1 MDWLTALKEISEQYR
16 TEFIQGI
23 LSFVVLLFYVVLS
36 RRIAPFIYR
45 TIAATMLKEEMNRRA
60 MVVFHILLFLLLVV
74 VLSIVWGIDI
84 KGLLVLASSMI
95 AVVGVA
101 LFAAWSLLSNIT
113 AFFILLG
120 QRSFAQ
126 GKTVRIIDGSNAIE
140 GTIMEVNLFSTELK
154 TSDGELV
161 VYPNNL
167 IVSRPVVVK
176 STEAQQTTQRIA
188 LNKTRWQTKRVSQKV
203 VVKKLSR
210 SGFKQKTQLGC
221 VFFSM
226 VCCCYSA
233 MSFSSLT
240 LGAFPCS

>member
-1 MDWLTALKEISEQYR
+1 MMDANLNWITELKTLTEHYKPELAQLIIS
-16 TEFIQGI
+16 GI
-23 LSFVVLLFYVVLS
+23 VLLFYVVLS

-74 VLSIVWGIDI
+74 VLSIIWGIDI

-120 QRSFAQ
+120 QSAFSQ
-126 GKTVRIIDGSNAIE
+126 GRTVKIVDGSNAIE
-140 GTIMEVNLFSTELK
+140 GRIEEVNLFSTTLRTK
-154 TSDGELV
+154 DGESV

-167 IVSRPVVVK
+167 IVSRPVYVKDQQHCKTHLVK
-176 STEAQQTTQRIA
+176 SAE
-188 LNKTRWQTKRVSQKV
+188 RWQAKRQLALKQRQKLKSV
-203 VVKKLSR
+203 N
-210 SGFKQKTQLGC
+210 
-221 VFFSM
+221 
-226 VCCCYSA
+226 
-233 MSFSSLT
+233 
-240 LGAFPCS
+240 

>member
-1 MDWLTALKEISEQYR
+1 MMDANLNWITEVKTLTEHYKPEIAQLIVS
-16 TEFIQGI
+16 GI
-23 LSFVVLLFYVVLS
+23 VLLLYAVLS

-74 VLSIVWGIDI
+74 VLSIIGGIDI

-120 QRSFAQ
+120 QSTFAQ
-126 GKTVRIIDGSNAIE
+126 GRTVKIVDGSNAIE
-140 GTIMEVNLFSTELK
+140 GTIEEVNLFSTTLRTKE
-154 TSDGELV
+154 GECV

-167 IVSRPVVVK
+167 IVSRPVFVKEQQSCKTQLVK
-176 STEAQQTTQRIA
+176 SAE
-188 LNKTRWQTKRVSQKV
+188 RWQERRMQQTKRRKIS
-203 VVKKLSR
+203 
-210 SGFKQKTQLGC
+210 
-221 VFFSM
+221 
-226 VCCCYSA
+226 
-233 MSFSSLT
+233 
-240 LGAFPCS
+240 

>member
-1 MDWLTALKEISEQYR
+1 MLQQLNDLNWVTQLKAVAEHFSPTIAQLVISLIVLGFYAL
-16 TEFIQGI
+16 
-23 LSFVVLLFYVVLS
+23 LS

-74 VLSIVWGIDI
+74 VLSIIWGVDI

-120 QRSFAQ
+120 QRCFAQ
-126 GKTVRIIDGSNAIE
+126 GVSVRVIDGSNHVE
-140 GTIMEVNLFSTELK
+140 GVIVEVNLFSTVLR
-154 TSDGELV
+154 TSEGELV

-176 STEAQQTTQRIA
+176 QTAVTAALASAPTPAEKRQQRRDM
-188 LNKTRWQTKRVSQKV
+188 LLKTAPRR
-203 VVKKLSR
+203 
-210 SGFKQKTQLGC
+210 
-221 VFFSM
+221 
-226 VCCCYSA
+226 
-233 MSFSSLT
+233 
-240 LGAFPCS
+240 

>member
-1 MDWLTALKEISEQYR
+1 MLDGSVHWVHELKLLTEHYKPEIAQTVIS
-16 TEFIQGI
+16 GI
-23 LSFVVLLFYVVLS
+23 VFLIYGVLS

-60 MVVFHILLFLLLVV
+60 MVVFHILLFMLLVV

-120 QRSFAQ
+120 QSAFSQ
-126 GKTVRIIDGSNAIE
+126 GKKVKIIDGGNALE
-140 GTIMEVNLFSTELK
+140 GTIEEVNLFSTVLRKE
-154 TSDGELV
+154 SGDVV

-167 IVSRPVVVK
+167 IVSRPVIVREQPSAEK
-176 STEAQQTTQRIA
+176 P
-188 LNKTRWQTKRVSQKV
+188 TRFVERMKKR
-203 VVKKLSR
+203 
-210 SGFKQKTQLGC
+210 
-221 VFFSM
+221 
-226 VCCCYSA
+226 A
-233 MSFSSLT
+233 
-240 LGAFPCS
+240 P

>member
-1 MDWLTALKEISEQYR
+1 LIENLNWLSELKSFAEQYK
-16 TEFIQGI
+16 TELIQVVASGI
-23 LSFVVLLFYVVLS
+23 VLLCYTVLS
-36 RRIAPFIYR
+36 RRIAPLIYR

-95 AVVGVA
+95 AVAGVA

-120 QRSFAQ
+120 QQAFAQ
-126 GKTVRIIDGSNAIE
+126 GKTVRIIDGANAVE
-140 GTIMEVNLFSTELK
+140 GTIEEVNLFSTTLRTKDHEV
-154 TSDGELV
+154 V

-176 STEAQQTTQRIA
+176 DCARAKKPLGQVAERWRSRRQHQRQ
-188 LNKTRWQTKRVSQKV
+188 LRQKKPV
-203 VVKKLSR
+203 
-210 SGFKQKTQLGC
+210 
-221 VFFSM
+221 
-226 VCCCYSA
+226 
-233 MSFSSLT
+233 
-240 LGAFPCS
+240 

>member
-176 STEAQQTTQRIA
+176 STEAQHTTQRIA

-203 VVKKLSR
+203 VVKS
-210 SGFKQKTQLGC
+210 
-221 VFFSM
+221 
-226 VCCCYSA
+226 
-233 MSFSSLT
+233 
-240 LGAFPCS
+240 

>member
-1 MDWLTALKEISEQYR
+1 MDANLNWIAELKTLTEHYKPEIAQLVIS
-16 TEFIQGI
+16 G
-23 LSFVVLLFYVVLS
+23 VVLLLYAVLS

-74 VLSIVWGIDI
+74 VLSIIWGIDI

-120 QRSFAQ
+120 QSAFAQ
-126 GKTVRIIDGSNAIE
+126 GRTVKIVDGSNAIE
-140 GTIMEVNLFSTELK
+140 GTIEEVNLFSTTLRTK
-154 TSDGELV
+154 DGECV

-167 IVSRPVVVK
+167 IVSRPVFVK
-176 STEAQQTTQRIA
+176 EQQ
-188 LNKTRWQTKRVSQKV
+188 SC
-203 VVKKLSR
+203 
-210 SGFKQKTQLGC
+210 KTQL
-221 VFFSM
+221 VK
-226 VCCCYSA
+226 SA
-233 MSFSSLT
+233 ERWHAKRELALKQRQKLKS
-240 LGAFPCS
+240 AN

>member
-1 MDWLTALKEISEQYR
+1 VDWLTALKEISEQYR

-203 VVKKLSR
+203 VVKS
-210 SGFKQKTQLGC
+210 
-221 VFFSM
+221 
-226 VCCCYSA
+226 
-233 MSFSSLT
+233 
-240 LGAFPCS
+240 

>member
-1 MDWLTALKEISEQYR
+1 MDWLVTLKAISEQYR

-23 LSFVVLLFYVVLS
+23 VSFIVLLFYIVLS

-74 VLSIVWGIDI
+74 VLSIVWGVDI

-95 AVVGVA
+95 AVIGVA

-126 GKTVRIIDGSNAIE
+126 GRVVKVIDGSNSIE
-140 GTIMEVNLFSTELK
+140 GTIVEVNLFSTELK
-154 TSDGELV
+154 TAEGEMI

-176 STEAQQTTQRIA
+176 DPACQPTSDKPAPQK
-188 LNKTRWQTKRVSQKV
+188 LRWAARRQKLLA
-203 VVKKLSR
+203 KHK
-210 SGFKQKTQLGC
+210 
-221 VFFSM
+221 
-226 VCCCYSA
+226 
-233 MSFSSLT
+233 
-240 LGAFPCS
+240 

>member
-1 MDWLTALKEISEQYR
+1 VDWLTTLKAISEQYR

-45 TIAATMLKEEMNRRA
+45 TIAAKMLKEEMNRRA

-74 VLSIVWGIDI
+74 VLSIVWGVDI

-140 GTIMEVNLFSTELK
+140 GTIIEVNLFSTELK

-176 STEAQQTTQRIA
+176 SAEAEQTTKKIA
-188 LNKTRWQTKRVSQKV
+188 MNKARWQAKRGSA
-203 VVKKLSR
+203 KLLS
-210 SGFKQKTQLGC
+210 KN
-221 VFFSM
+221 
-226 VCCCYSA
+226 
-233 MSFSSLT
+233 
-240 LGAFPCS
+240 

>member
-1 MDWLTALKEISEQYR
+1 MMDANLNWITEVKTLTEHYKPEIAQLII
-16 TEFIQGI
+16 TGI
-23 LSFVVLLFYVVLS
+23 VLLLYAVLS

-74 VLSIVWGIDI
+74 VLSIIWGIDI

-120 QRSFAQ
+120 QSTFAQ
-126 GKTVRIIDGSNAIE
+126 GRTVKIVDGSNAIE
-140 GTIMEVNLFSTELK
+140 GTIEEVNLFSTTLRTK
-154 TSDGELV
+154 DGECV

-167 IVSRPVVVK
+167 IVSRPVFVKDQQHCRTQLVK
-176 STEAQQTTQRIA
+176 SAE
-188 LNKTRWQTKRVSQKV
+188 RWHTKRELALKQRQKL
-203 VVKKLSR
+203 K
-210 SGFKQKTQLGC
+210 
-221 VFFSM
+221 
-226 VCCCYSA
+226 SA
-233 MSFSSLT
+233 N
-240 LGAFPCS
+240 

>member
-1 MDWLTALKEISEQYR
+1 MDWLPALQAISEQYR

-23 LSFVVLLFYVVLS
+23 VSGIVLLFYIVLS

-60 MVVFHILLFLLLVV
+60 LVVFHILLFLLLVV

-126 GKTVRIIDGSNAIE
+126 GKTVKIIDGSNAVE
-140 GTIMEVNLFSTELK
+140 GTIVEVNLFSTELK

-167 IVSRPVVVK
+167 IVSRPVLVKATEPDKVAKVVANNH
-176 STEAQQTTQRIA
+176 S
-188 LNKTRWQTKRVSQKV
+188 RWQARRSHSQ
-203 VVKKLSR
+203 VKLK
-210 SGFKQKTQLGC
+210 
-221 VFFSM
+221 
-226 VCCCYSA
+226 
-233 MSFSSLT
+233 
-240 LGAFPCS
+240 

>member
-1 MDWLTALKEISEQYR
+1 MNWLAEYKELLAFSPTMAQVIVSA
-16 TEFIQGI
+16 I
-23 LSFVVLLFYVVLS
+23 VLLFYVVLS

-120 QRSFAQ
+120 QSSFAQ
-126 GKTVRIIDGSNAIE
+126 GVTVRVIDGSNHID
-140 GTIMEVNLFSTELK
+140 GTIVEVNLFSTVLRTK
-154 TSDGELV
+154 DGELV

-176 STEAQQTTQRIA
+176 SDGHGNSYKSAAISPQ
-188 LNKTRWQTKRVSQKV
+188 TRWKSRRLAQKSQ
-203 VVKKLSR
+203 SQ
-210 SGFKQKTQLGC
+210 QK
-221 VFFSM
+221 S
-226 VCCCYSA
+226 
-233 MSFSSLT
+233 
-240 LGAFPCS
+240 

>member
-1 MDWLTALKEISEQYR
+1 MIDANLNWITEVKTLTEHYKPEIAQLIVS
-16 TEFIQGI
+16 GI
-23 LSFVVLLFYVVLS
+23 VLLLYAVLS

-74 VLSIVWGIDI
+74 VLSIIWGIDI

-120 QRSFAQ
+120 QSAFAQ
-126 GKTVRIIDGSNAIE
+126 GRTVKIVDGSNAIE
-140 GTIMEVNLFSTELK
+140 GTIEEVNLFSTTLRTKE
-154 TSDGELV
+154 GECV

-167 IVSRPVVVK
+167 IVSRPVFVK
-176 STEAQQTTQRIA
+176 EQQHC
-188 LNKTRWQTKRVSQKV
+188 
-203 VVKKLSR
+203 
-210 SGFKQKTQLGC
+210 KTQLVKSGVGWLSC
-221 VFFSM
+221 RRD
-226 VCCCYSA
+226 A
-233 MSFSSLT
+233 A
-240 LGAFPCS
+240 GR

>member
-1 MDWLTALKEISEQYR
+1 MDWLVTLKAIIEQYR

-23 LSFVVLLFYVVLS
+23 LSFVVLLFYIVLS

-74 VLSIVWGIDI
+74 VLSIVWGVDI

-95 AVVGVA
+95 AVIGVA

-126 GKTVRIIDGSNAIE
+126 GRVVKVIDGSNSIE
-140 GTIMEVNLFSTELK
+140 GTIVEVNLFSTELK
-154 TSDGELV
+154 TADGEMV

-176 STEAQQTTQRIA
+176 DLPCATSSDKSTQPKA
-188 LNKTRWQTKRVSQKV
+188 RWAARRQK
-203 VVKKLSR
+203 LLA
-210 SGFKQKTQLGC
+210 KQK
-221 VFFSM
+221 
-226 VCCCYSA
+226 
-233 MSFSSLT
+233 
-240 LGAFPCS
+240 

>member
-1 MDWLTALKEISEQYR
+1 MMDANLNWITEVKTLTEHYKPEIAQLIVS
-16 TEFIQGI
+16 GI
-23 LSFVVLLFYVVLS
+23 VLLLYAVLS

-74 VLSIVWGIDI
+74 VLSIIWGIDI

-120 QRSFAQ
+120 QSAFAQ
-126 GKTVRIIDGSNAIE
+126 GRTVKIVDGSNAIE
-140 GTIMEVNLFSTELK
+140 GTIEEVNLFSTTLRTKE
-154 TSDGELV
+154 GESV

-167 IVSRPVVVK
+167 IVSRPVFVK
-176 STEAQQTTQRIA
+176 EPQHC
-188 LNKTRWQTKRVSQKV
+188 
-203 VVKKLSR
+203 
-210 SGFKQKTQLGC
+210 KTQL
-221 VFFSM
+221 VK
-226 VCCCYSA
+226 SA
-233 MSFSSLT
+233 ERWHAKRDLALKQRQKLKSAS
-240 LGAFPCS
+240 

>member
-1 MDWLTALKEISEQYR
+1 MLQELNDLNWVMQLKAVGEHFSPAIVQLIIS
-16 TEFIQGI
+16 
-23 LSFVVLLFYVVLS
+23 LVVLAFYALLS

-74 VLSIVWGIDI
+74 VLSVIWGVDI

-126 GKTVRIIDGSNAIE
+126 GVSVRVIDGSNHVE
-140 GTIMEVNLFSTELK
+140 GVITEVNLFSTVLR

-176 STEAQQTTQRIA
+176 QTGALATLPTHTTLAEKRQQRRA
-188 LNKTRWQTKRVSQKV
+188 RLLKTAHRN
-203 VVKKLSR
+203 
-210 SGFKQKTQLGC
+210 
-221 VFFSM
+221 
-226 VCCCYSA
+226 
-233 MSFSSLT
+233 
-240 LGAFPCS
+240 

>member
-1 MDWLTALKEISEQYR
+1 MMDANLNWITEVKTLTEHYKPEIAQLIVS
-16 TEFIQGI
+16 GI
-23 LSFVVLLFYVVLS
+23 VLLLYAVLS

-74 VLSIVWGIDI
+74 VLSIIWGIDI

-120 QRSFAQ
+120 QSAFAQ
-126 GKTVRIIDGSNAIE
+126 GRTVKIVDGSNAIE
-140 GTIMEVNLFSTELK
+140 GTIEEVNLFSTTLRTK
-154 TSDGELV
+154 DGECV

-167 IVSRPVVVK
+167 IVSRPVFVK
-176 STEAQQTTQRIA
+176 EQQ
-188 LNKTRWQTKRVSQKV
+188 SC
-203 VVKKLSR
+203 
-210 SGFKQKTQLGC
+210 KTQL
-221 VFFSM
+221 VK
-226 VCCCYSA
+226 SA
-233 MSFSSLT
+233 ERWHAKRELALKQRQKLKS
-240 LGAFPCS
+240 AN

>member
-1 MDWLTALKEISEQYR
+1 MLEKLHDLNWVTQLQTVGEHFSPTTVKLLISLIVLGVYAL
-16 TEFIQGI
+16 
-23 LSFVVLLFYVVLS
+23 LS

-45 TIAATMLKEEMNRRA
+45 TIAATMLKEDMNRRA

-74 VLSIVWGIDI
+74 VLSIIWGFDI

-126 GKTVRIIDGSNAIE
+126 GVSLRVIDGSNYVE
-140 GTIMEVNLFSTELK
+140 GVIVEVNLFSTVLR

-176 STEAQQTTQRIA
+176 QTALVEAMQTTATPAEKRQHRREMLLKTAQR
-188 LNKTRWQTKRVSQKV
+188 K
-203 VVKKLSR
+203 
-210 SGFKQKTQLGC
+210 
-221 VFFSM
+221 
-226 VCCCYSA
+226 
-233 MSFSSLT
+233 
-240 LGAFPCS
+240 

>member
-1 MDWLTALKEISEQYR
+1 MDANLNWIAELKTLTEHYRPEIAQLVIS
-16 TEFIQGI
+16 GI
-23 LSFVVLLFYVVLS
+23 VLLLYAVLS

-74 VLSIVWGIDI
+74 VLSIIWGIDI

-120 QRSFAQ
+120 QSAFAQ
-126 GKTVRIIDGSNAIE
+126 GRTVKIVDGSNAIE
-140 GTIMEVNLFSTELK
+140 GTIEEVNLFSTTLRTK
-154 TSDGELV
+154 DGECV

-167 IVSRPVVVK
+167 IVSRPVFVK
-176 STEAQQTTQRIA
+176 EQQ
-188 LNKTRWQTKRVSQKV
+188 SC
-203 VVKKLSR
+203 
-210 SGFKQKTQLGC
+210 KTQL
-221 VFFSM
+221 VK
-226 VCCCYSA
+226 SA
-233 MSFSSLT
+233 ERWHAKRELALKQRQKLKS
-240 LGAFPCS
+240 AN